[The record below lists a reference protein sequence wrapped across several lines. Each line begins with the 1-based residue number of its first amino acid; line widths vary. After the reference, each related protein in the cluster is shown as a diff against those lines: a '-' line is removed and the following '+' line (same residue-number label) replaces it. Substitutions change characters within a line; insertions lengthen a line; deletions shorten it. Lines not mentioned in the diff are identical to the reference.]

1 MRNGTIAKETLQKA
15 YMIFAFFVN
24 IMVTMYMIINDD
36 NTMQAELQHAHYFR
50 LIFCAV
56 WFICAWWYF
65 SEKHINH
72 SIHNTPKIFQW
83 FTIFTIGVCISLFVT
98 HTGNMKQ
105 LIANVLLF
113 IAPFLSLIGCY
124 NIAFQYEN
132 RKYIFAVIMLT
143 ILACLYSYFSIYSTY
158 NILGER
164 GHFGVAY
171 YALYLL
177 PIMLACDKRWLRVI
191 SILIVSVIIISS
203 IKHGGLIALVLGL
216 FAYLIVSQFITK
228 KGLKTAVILFITL
241 VALVILFYF
250 LINYLGDNIIE
261 RLSDRDDETG
271 SGRLDIWNS
280 LIQRLS
286 MQDFEFWIFGN
297 GHMSTTKYS
306 WENLTAHNDFLEIV
320 YNYGIINF
328 IFYVLFFLSTIGY
341 TIRSIRQKNKYAP
354 ALAAILTIFA
364 VLSVVSIIVLSHTCV
379 LVMISIGTLV
389 GWCEQEKLKI
399 EQA

>member
-98 HTGNMKQ
+98 HIGNMKQ

-203 IKHGGLIALVLGL
+203 IKRGGLIALVLGL

>member
-72 SIHNTPKIFQW
+72 SIHNTPKIFLW

-203 IKHGGLIALVLGL
+203 IKRGGLIALVLGL

-228 KGLKTAVILFITL
+228 KGLKTAIILFITL

-286 MQDFEFWIFGN
+286 MQDFEFWIFCN

>member
-56 WFICAWWYF
+56 WFICAWWYC
-65 SEKHINH
+65 SEKYIHH
-72 SIHNTPKIFQW
+72 SIHKTPKILQW

-132 RKYIFAVIMLT
+132 RKYIFVVIMLT

-203 IKHGGLIALVLGL
+203 IKRGGLIALVLGL
-216 FAYLIVSQFITK
+216 FAYLIVSKVITK

-241 VALVILFYF
+241 VALVILFYV

-286 MQDFEFWIFGN
+286 IQDFEFWIFGN
-297 GHMSTTKYS
+297 GHLSTTKYS
-306 WENLTAHNDFLEIV
+306 WENLTAHNDFLEII
-320 YNYGIINF
+320 YNYGIINLV
-328 IFYVLFFLSTIGY
+328 FYVFFFVSTILY
-341 TIRSIRQKNKYAP
+341 TIRAIRQKNKYAP

-364 VLSVVSIIVLSHTCV
+364 VLSVVSIIILSHTCV